1 MTKETETAGSLAVAH
16 GSPSDNIAAAIIA
29 GTLASHRR
37 STMEMMDEIVAEHP
51 LASEYESD
59 ARNTWP
65 ARWDA
70 LRSYL
75 ANAEGE
81 TRRPSA
87 PHSH

>member
-1 MTKETETAGSLAVAH
+1 
-16 GSPSDNIAAAIIA
+16 
-29 GTLASHRR
+29 
-37 STMEMMDEIVAEHP
+37 MEMMDEIVAEHP